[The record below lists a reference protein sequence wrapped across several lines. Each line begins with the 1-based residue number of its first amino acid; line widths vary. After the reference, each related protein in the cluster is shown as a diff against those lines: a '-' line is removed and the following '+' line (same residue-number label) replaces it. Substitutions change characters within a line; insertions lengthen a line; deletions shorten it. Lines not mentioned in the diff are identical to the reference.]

1 MKRFV
6 SILILVCGI
15 FFSILTAVLTGF
27 RKYRFYVFT
36 KKTVE
41 DIYEMMQPEKDTAE
55 ENTGAEQEWYV
66 YTDPDGNTV
75 SRKEVYYYLNLPV
88 GEEVK
93 CDVGF
98 KNKPCYM
105 VFIPEYE
112 NGYLYPDG
120 TQEAYPEDAL
130 FIYMDDET
138 GERWAQLKPAS
149 YKNRKPG
156 DEIEISL
163 PNWDSPAVT
172 FSVTAEYENGL
183 VYPDGTQE
191 EAY

>member
-1 MKRFV
+1 MRRFV
-6 SILILVCGI
+6 SILVLVCGI
-15 FFSILTAVLTGF
+15 VFSILTAVLTGF

-36 KKTVE
+36 KKTIE
-41 DIYEMMQPEKDTAE
+41 DVYEMMQPEKDAAE

-98 KNKPCYM
+98 QNKPCYM

-120 TQEAYPEDAL
+120 TQEAYPEDGL
-130 FIYMDDET
+130 FIYVDDET

-149 YKNRKPG
+149 YKNRKMG
-156 DEIEISL
+156 DKIEIRL
-163 PNWDSPAVT
+163 PNWDNPAVT
-172 FSVTAEYENGL
+172 FSITAEYENGL

>member
-66 YTDPDGNTV
+66 YTDPDGNSFEPTP
-75 SRKEVYYYLNLPV
+75 LNLMLSQSAV
-88 GEEVK
+88 IVEGTLEDVLKQLGGEK
-93 CDVGF
+93 
-98 KNKPCYM
+98 
-105 VFIPEYE
+105 
-112 NGYLYPDG
+112 
-120 TQEAYPEDAL
+120 Q
-130 FIYMDDET
+130 
-138 GERWAQLKPAS
+138 
-149 YKNRKPG
+149 
-156 DEIEISL
+156 
-163 PNWDSPAVT
+163 
-172 FSVTAEYENGL
+172 
-183 VYPDGTQE
+183 
-191 EAY
+191 